1 MLEQCT
7 DKLCAISSI
16 QTLIADL
23 VSPFTVT
30 PTSYFWTC
38 QKIKPFISFSVTD
51 IQWYI
56 NAIATCTRV
65 ISVVSL
71 QYMYVCIQVLLKFKV
86 CHFAFKKKCRF
97 KQRGSYHYNIYHCY
111 TFDVGIPSNVCYLP
125 SLESVK
131 YFACF
136 LSKDT
141 IFKLMVTKM
150 IQGCL
155 ISILVRVDIPC
166 MVRSLFTFRKCW
178 SVQIISVPCVSKS
191 NTKRFCIWIYNH
203 PAKPQP
209 HRRPRTWVR
218 DPPEQV
224 GLSLTFLCQS

>member
-1 MLEQCT
+1 MS
-7 DKLCAISSI
+7 LCI
-16 QTLIADL
+16 
-23 VSPFTVT
+23 
-30 PTSYFWTC
+30 
-38 QKIKPFISFSVTD
+38 
-51 IQWYI
+51 
-56 NAIATCTRV
+56 
-65 ISVVSL
+65 
-71 QYMYVCIQVLLKFKV
+71 LKT
-86 CHFAFKKKCRF
+86 KCRF

-141 IFKLMVTKM
+141 IFKLMATKM
-150 IQGCL
+150 IQWCL
-155 ISILVRVDIPC
+155 ISTLVRVDIPR
-166 MVRSLFTFRKCW
+166 MVRSLFTLRKCW

-191 NTKRFCIWIYNH
+191 NMKRFCIWIYDH
-203 PAKPQP
+203 PAKPQL

-224 GLSLTFLCQS
+224 GLSLTFFLPVLEGWRRHVGKMIKISVLG